1 MQLSDRKIW
10 EPKKGTLRIKKK
22 LFMNILSMFL
32 ELKFHIAV
40 NFPKINRPSFVIII
54 IEWNYH
60 IIYNK
65 GRVYNNIVQNILFF
79 GTVYCSTKKIRIIF
93 FIERYDVL

>member
-65 GRVYNNIVQNILFF
+65 GRVYNNIVQNILFLS
-79 GTVYCSTKKIRIIF
+79 TVLFSKNRYNF
-93 FIERYDVL
+93 FY